1 MVSANGADAALH
13 CSKLGCMTAT
23 SLYLHVPFCRQRCSY
38 CDFFRVTD
46 ADGTHPLAAKW
57 FDLLWKEL
65 LLWRQ
70 AGAVDLPTP
79 LRTIYLGGGTSS
91 LTPPKI
97 IDGFLHRVGGE
108 FAVAPDCEITLEM
121 QPGTTDRA
129 AVEAL
134 AGGGVNRFSVGA
146 QTFQQR
152 WLDLSGRRH
161 SAGETRQTIKNIL
174 EVAGPAALSIDLI
187 AAWPGQD
194 MVALRRDVEEALS
207 FGPAHLSV
215 YELTFKDGTE
225 LARAEG
231 AGEVSALS
239 EDERAEMFLE
249 VARMAAAAG
258 LAQYEV
264 SNFARPGSE
273 SRHNTAYWT
282 LDDSV
287 GLGAG
292 AHSLV
297 WPHRYSNPHD
307 LGGYAAAVEGGRLFR
322 VLNDASDPDI
332 FAAEN
337 LFMALRL
344 LRGVDMDWFAARV
357 GNDVRQTHA
366 VALARLQDA
375 GMVELTGN
383 QLRLTREG
391 VLRADGIAAMF
402 V

>member
-1 MVSANGADAALH
+1 
-13 CSKLGCMTAT
+13 MTAA

-46 ADGTHPLAAKW
+46 AEGSHPLAARW
-57 FDLLWKEL
+57 FDLLWQEL
-65 LLWRQ
+65 LLWRTD
-70 AGAVDLPTP
+70 GAVLPETP
-79 LRTIYLGGGTSS
+79 LRTIYMGGGTPS
-91 LTPPKI
+91 LTPPRVI
-97 IDGFLHRVGGE
+97 GDFLNRVRGE
-108 FAVAPDCEITLEM
+108 FAVASDCEITLEM
-121 QPGTTDRA
+121 QPGTTTLTG
-129 AVEAL
+129 VEEL
-134 AGGGVNRFSVGA
+134 ATAGINRFSVGA
-146 QTFQQR
+146 QTFSQR
-152 WLDLSGRRH
+152 WLDLSGRLH
-161 SAGETRQTIKNIL
+161 SADDTRATISAVL
-174 EVAGPAALSIDLI
+174 EVAGDAALSVDLI

-194 MVALRRDVEEALS
+194 FAALRSDVEEALS

-231 AGEVSALS
+231 AGEVVALS
-239 EDERAEMFLE
+239 EDDRAEMFLE
-249 VARMAAAAG
+249 VAGLAAAAG

-282 LDDSV
+282 LDDCV

-307 LGGYAAAVEGGRLFR
+307 LGGYAASVEQGRLFR
-322 VLNDASDPDI
+322 VVNDASDPEI
-332 FAAEN
+332 FTAEN

-344 LRGVDMDWFAARV
+344 LCGVDLDWFARRV
-357 GNDVRQTHA
+357 GTDVRQTHA
-366 VALARLQDA
+366 TALARLQEA
-375 GMVELTGN
+375 GLVNLDGSL
-383 QLRLTREG
+383 LRLTSEG
-391 VLRADGIAAMF
+391 LLRADGIAALF